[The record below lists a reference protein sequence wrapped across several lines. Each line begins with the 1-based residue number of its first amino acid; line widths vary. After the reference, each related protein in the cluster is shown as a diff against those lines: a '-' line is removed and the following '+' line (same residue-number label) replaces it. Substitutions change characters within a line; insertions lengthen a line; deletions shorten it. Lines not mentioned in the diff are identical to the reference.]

1 MVKLEKINFHGWQNS
16 YRLSNAQ
23 IELVVTTDVGPRVIF
38 FGAAGGVNEF
48 AEYADQLGKT
58 GGDEWRIYGGHR
70 LWHAP
75 EKMPRTYY
83 PDNSPVKLE
92 EHGKLVRVIQP
103 TEPTTGIQKE
113 MDFEMSDDKAMVKI
127 THRLINHNLW
137 EVELAIWALS
147 VMSQGGVGIYPLPPR
162 GSHTENL
169 EPKNLISLWAY
180 TDMSDP
186 RWTWGKHTILLRQ
199 DPKAQTPQKVGID
212 CQDGWCAYANHNNL
226 FVKKFTYIPNAVYP
240 DFGCSVETF
249 TNSDMLE
256 VETLSPMTR
265 LAPEAKVEH
274 VETWHL
280 IHDVQAPHN
289 DAEVEKFILPKLAA
303 L

>member
-1 MVKLEKINFHGWQNS
+1 MAKLEKINFHGWQNS
-16 YRLSNAQ
+16 YRLSNGK

-38 FGAAGGVNEF
+38 FGVAGGVNEF

-92 EHGKLVRVIQP
+92 EHGKLIRVIQP

-147 VMSQGGVGIYPLPPR
+147 VMAQEVWGFILFRRAVRIPKTWNQKIRFRLGIFGYVRPALDMGKALYPLAPR
-162 GSHTENL
+162 S
-169 EPKNLISLWAY
+169 
-180 TDMSDP
+180 
-186 RWTWGKHTILLRQ
+186 
-199 DPKAQTPQKVGID
+199 
-212 CQDGWCAYANHNNL
+212 
-226 FVKKFTYIPNAVYP
+226 
-240 DFGCSVETF
+240 
-249 TNSDMLE
+249 
-256 VETLSPMTR
+256 
-265 LAPEAKVEH
+265 
-274 VETWHL
+274 
-280 IHDVQAPHN
+280 
-289 DAEVEKFILPKLAA
+289 
-303 L
+303 